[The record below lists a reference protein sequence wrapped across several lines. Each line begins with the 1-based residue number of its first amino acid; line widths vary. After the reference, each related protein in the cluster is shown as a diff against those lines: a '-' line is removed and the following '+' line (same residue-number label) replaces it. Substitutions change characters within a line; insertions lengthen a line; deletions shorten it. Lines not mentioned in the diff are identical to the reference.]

1 MNCIVLLLNASQVA
15 MLVLA
20 ALLDKPQLAAAQTRQ
35 TKAGCPPPVGQ
46 FLMLRER
53 PPRRVRKRLG
63 EEIARI
69 AVRENNYFGRTR
81 CSIPAEIQKGAV
93 AVSSGGGGGGG
104 RPLSALL
111 HIVEGELDDVEE
123 EESEVGRGLDLRS
136 SGRRRRRLKSCTLYL
151 AAVDFAA
158 TRLEVTVLLLTE
170 LIPGLAAY
178 CDSPLTAH
186 VQLTVEFCPDGGGG
200 GTKAAEAECTLPR
213 DNRCDL

>member
-1 MNCIVLLLNASQVA
+1 MNPGVLLFNASL
-15 MLVLA
+15 LVV
-20 ALLDKPQLAAAQTRQ
+20 LLFEQLANAQTRQ

-53 PPRRVRKRLG
+53 PRRVRKRLG

-81 CSIPAEIQKGAV
+81 CSIPEEIQKEPA
-93 AVSSGGGGGGG
+93 ANGGSGG

-111 HIVEGELDDVEE
+111 HIAEGELDD
-123 EESEVGRGLDLRS
+123 EESEVRGLDLRS
-136 SGRRRRRLKSCTLYL
+136 RRRRLKSCTLYL

-158 TRLEVTVLLLTE
+158 TQLDVTVLLLTE

-178 CDSPLTAH
+178 CDTPLTAQAH
-186 VQLTVEFCPDGGGG
+186 LTVEFCPEEA
-200 GTKAAEAECTLPR
+200 KAEADCALPR
-213 DNRCDL
+213 DNR